1 MLFSDKT
8 KHFFLRFTL
17 LFSDEKNQKI
27 GPIACFSSSY
37 TSLCTLQPAFQPRS
51 IFDYRIM
58 QIITWTVLTSCV
70 ITSIIV
76 PTTSVVLQPD
86 PRIVELLQQAEL
98 SPDSAA
104 IVSIEQSILDI
115 LLAVG
120 LAWQGMKILCRHV
133 GVHSSNRYGFG
144 VSWSKMHRLGH
155 KIMRLGF
162 SWDSWLRGSLPK
174 SPSASPSN
182 VWREWCA

>member
-1 MLFSDKT
+1 
-8 KHFFLRFTL
+8 
-17 LFSDEKNQKI
+17 
-27 GPIACFSSSY
+27 
-37 TSLCTLQPAFQPRS
+37 
-51 IFDYRIM
+51 M

-98 SPDSAA
+98 NPDSAA

-120 LAWQGMKILCRHV
+120 LAWQGM
-133 GVHSSNRYGFG
+133 
-144 VSWSKMHRLGH
+144 
-155 KIMRLGF
+155 
-162 SWDSWLRGSLPK
+162 
-174 SPSASPSN
+174 
-182 VWREWCA
+182 